1 MAVKRGGLG
10 KGLDS
15 LIPDNG
21 KVPESGKKVKVVEKV
36 IEKIV
41 EKPVDVKLG
50 INQIEPNREQPRK
63 KFDEESLEE
72 LADSIRQFGVLQPL
86 IVQERKD
93 YYEIIAGER
102 RWRAAKLAGLKELPV
117 IIKKMSDQEIVEIS
131 LIENIQRENLNPIEE
146 AAAYKRLL
154 TEFHLKQEEVA
165 ERVAKSRTAVTNS
178 MRLLKLDER
187 VQQMVIDGM
196 LTTGHARALLAIE
209 DPELQ
214 FQAASRVYNERLSV
228 REVEKMVKNI
238 GKEKPVKKQEDF
250 QQIERLLSE
259 NPKIVAVGECGLDYD
274 RMFSTKENQIR
285 CLEKHIVIAEKL
297 NKPLFLHERSAS
309 GDFIR
314 RFKKHPDI
322 CAKSVVHCF
331 TGDKATLE
339 QYLAMGFSIGIT
351 GWICDE
357 KRSKELR
364 EAVRLIPPD
373 RILVETDAPYL
384 APKNV
389 SGLDRVNV
397 PQNIVYVV
405 RELAKHMKVAE
416 DELVEHARKNTERIF
431 GIKREE

>member
-1 MAVKRGGLG
+1 MRGNMQIKYYDIGLNLFC
-10 KGLDS
+10 KQFRD
-15 LIPDNG
+15 P
-21 KVPESGKKVKVVEKV
+21 
-36 IEKIV
+36 EKI
-41 EKPVDVKLG
+41 
-50 INQIEPNREQPRK
+50 IRE
-63 KFDEESLEE
+63 
-72 LADSIRQFGVLQPL
+72 
-86 IVQERKD
+86 
-93 YYEIIAGER
+93 AGENGVCCILTGTDPKENQQIDSFIR
-102 RWRAAKLAGLKELPV
+102 NHDAFGTAGIHPHNADRA
-117 IIKKMSDQEIVEIS
+117 
-131 LIENIQRENLNPIEE
+131 
-146 AAAYKRLL
+146 
-154 TEFHLKQEEVA
+154 
-165 ERVAKSRTAVTNS
+165 
-178 MRLLKLDER
+178 
-187 VQQMVIDGM
+187 
-196 LTTGHARALLAIE
+196 
-209 DPELQ
+209 
-214 FQAASRVYNERLSV
+214 
-228 REVEKMVKNI
+228 
-238 GKEKPVKKQEDF
+238 KQEDF

-364 EAVRLIPPD
+364 EAVRLIPLD

-431 GIKREE
+431 GIRREE